1 MLNRQRAYELA
12 IKCGKWRYEHLD
24 TGWTIAELEEMK
36 ESLDQLE
43 DD

>member
-1 MLNRQRAYELA
+1 MLNRQLAYELA
-12 IKCGKWRYEHLD
+12 IKCGKYRYEHLD
-24 TGWTIAELEEMK
+24 TGWSVEELVEMK